1 MSLKAL
7 ARERLAIIRSGET
20 TGKTCFTQQRHP
32 QAPVKQAKPQESAE
46 NDACFTVSPPR
57 EQNDETG
64 VKRRTID
71 DGLRVLS
78 GRTPPRGVPAD
89 RWAEVRADAL
99 RLHRDGWSNAALEL
113 GWDVVQLFGCS
124 STDDPADEGLAV
136 QLAGRRPLLLDAS
149 SAIIADGRQRYCV
162 FNVRPRPEA
171 LMLWDV

>member
-1 MSLKAL
+1 
-7 ARERLAIIRSGET
+7 
-20 TGKTCFTQQRHP
+20 
-32 QAPVKQAKPQESAE
+32 
-46 NDACFTVSPPR
+46 
-57 EQNDETG
+57 
-64 VKRRTID
+64 VKRRIID

-124 STDDPADEGLAV
+124 CTGNPADEGLAV
-136 QLAGRRPLLLDAS
+136 HLAGRRPVLLDAS